1 MHTLLLNFMHEWL
14 KEIYNDF
21 CQKYDMPKH
30 NGAYLS
36 ADDYLHGNF
45 QLINSQVY
53 WLKNFVRLW
62 NILDDTWG
70 ISTMSFDKLAE
81 EVK

>member
-1 MHTLLLNFMHEWL
+1 MTLSSHKTDLCTFTLFKIMHEWL

-36 ADDYLHGNF
+36 ADDYLHGNY
-45 QLINSQVY
+45 QLSEPKIS
-53 WLKNFVRLW
+53 WLKDYSRLW
-62 NILDDTWG
+62 VETNGMEDWN
-70 ISTMSFDKLAE
+70 
-81 EVK
+81 

>member
-1 MHTLLLNFMHEWL
+1 MHEWL

-36 ADDYLHGNF
+36 ADDYLHGDY
-45 QLINSQVY
+45 QLSEPLIG
-53 WLKNFVRLW
+53 WLKNYDRLW
-62 NILDDTWG
+62 VETNAMEDWN
-70 ISTMSFDKLAE
+70 
-81 EVK
+81 